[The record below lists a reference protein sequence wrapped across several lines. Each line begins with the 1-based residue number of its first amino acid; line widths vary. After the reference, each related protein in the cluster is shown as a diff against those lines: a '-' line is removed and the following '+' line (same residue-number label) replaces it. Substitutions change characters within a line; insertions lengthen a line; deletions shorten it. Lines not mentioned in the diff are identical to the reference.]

1 MCVPERGT
9 TVLPEN
15 SNAKKTVYVPMAVD
29 LIHPGHVN
37 ILKTAGELGDIILG
51 LLTDKAIA
59 SYKRLPFMSYEQRR
73 IIAENLKGVRQVVP
87 QEEWDYVPN
96 LRKYKPDYV
105 VHGDDWREGPQKQV
119 RERVIEVLR
128 EWNGQL
134 IEPPYTKGISSTELI
149 VRHRELGTTPG
160 FRLAQLKRLLS
171 AKPQIRVLE
180 AYNGLSALIVEKSSY
195 ISEDG
200 KTKTFDAIWLS
211 SLTDSTAKGKPDIEF
226 VDSTSRANTL
236 SDILEVTT
244 LPLIYDA
251 DTGSYPEHFAFL
263 VRRLERLGVSA
274 VIVEDKI
281 GLKRNSLF
289 GTEAAQRQDDIDSF
303 CHKIKTGKSACVT
316 RDLMIFARIESLI
329 LKQGV
334 DNALKRAKA
343 YLEAGADGIMIH
355 SRDRDPAE
363 VFAFCDA
370 YAKLDGKKTLIAV
383 PTTFSQV
390 YEQDMLDRGVNVVIY
405 ANHLLRS
412 AYPAMKKTAETILKN
427 GRALETDEYCM
438 PVPDVLSIISE
449 NSLHSDKS
457 GVESAL

>member
-1 MCVPERGT
+1 MS
-9 TVLPEN
+9 EN
-15 SNAKKTVYVPMAVD
+15 TARKTVYVAIAVD
-29 LIHPGHVN
+29 LIHPGHIN
-37 ILKTAGELGDIILG
+37 ILKIAGELGDIILG

-59 SYKRLPFMSYEQRR
+59 SYKRLPFMSYEQRK

-87 QEEWDYVPN
+87 QEELDYTPN
-96 LRKYKPDYV
+96 LRKYRPDYV

-119 RERVIEVLR
+119 RERVIEVLH

-134 IEPPYTKGISSTELI
+134 VEPPYTKGISSTELI
-149 VRHRELGTTPG
+149 VRQREIGTTPG

-171 AKPQIRVLE
+171 VKPQIRVLE

-195 ISEDG
+195 IAEDG
-200 KTKTFDAIWLS
+200 ETRTFDAIWLS

-289 GTEAAQRQDDIDSF
+289 GTGAAQRQDNIDSF
-303 CHKIKTGKSACVT
+303 CHKIRTGKSACVT
-316 RDLMIFARIESLI
+316 RDFMIFARIESLI

-334 DNALKRAKA
+334 DDALKRARA

-355 SRDRDPAE
+355 GKDRDPVE

-370 YAKLDGKKTLIAV
+370 YAKWNGKKTLIAV
-383 PTTFSQV
+383 PTAFSQV
-390 YEQDMLDRGVNVVIY
+390 YEQDLLARGVNIVIY

-427 GRALETDEYCM
+427 KRALETDKYCM
-438 PVPDVLSIISE
+438 SIPDVLSIISE
-449 NSLHSDKS
+449 NNLPSGKS
-457 GVESAL
+457 SGGNAL